1 MKLKLICLLMTII
14 GANLSFCQ
22 EPDSVLI
29 VKNNYFFKDL
39 VKKTEYIPPIYIVPN
54 GLVTPNYVKFKSRG
68 QLLLKTPTQLYLT
81 FSGGGWL
88 YQLTKTTPTELVF
101 NRIDN
106 SENFNYNF
114 DAFYFSNKENI
125 YNLGGYGFWKSN
137 GTLRKFNF
145 TDKVWDVDPLNI
157 ELHTPSSYT
166 HIWFSNKESA
176 IYSPFHQVINTGV
189 IVKPSESSL
198 VKDCYKLNLNTNSW
212 ERLGATSSEVSG
224 LINGTNLTT
233 ATDHGLLTNSESSIY
248 LIDFE
253 NNLVKTQRN
262 GSLVQSLQ
270 RLDPR
275 FLKYYYHNK
284 IYFSNIENGKYD
296 SLNIPID
303 TLTLTNYKVWEKSY
317 FGLIASITSLL
328 LIILLFFFWRIFRK
342 RRKKVTPPE
351 IVLFSSH
358 AITKLSE
365 TEHRLIDMLIDNSK
379 QNKSAS
385 VTEINY
391 ILGTK
396 NKNAGLQKKVRSDI
410 ISSINQKYRHLTLT
424 DEPLIQSIR
433 NESDKRY
440 FEYFIKQEMCAEAE
454 KLISVK

>member
-1 MKLKLICLLMTII
+1 MNLKLICLFIAIM

-29 VKNNYFFKDL
+29 VKNNDFFKDL
-39 VKKTEYIPPIYIVPN
+39 VKKTECIPPIYIVPN

-68 QLLLKTPTQLYLT
+68 QLLIKTANQLYLS

-88 YQLTKTTPTELVF
+88 YKLTNTTPSQLVF
-101 NRIDN
+101 KRIDN

-114 DAFYFSNKENI
+114 NAFYFSHKEEI

-137 GTLRKFNF
+137 GSLRKFNF
-145 TDKVWDVDPLNI
+145 IDKVWDVDPLNM

-176 IYSPFHQVINTGV
+176 IYSPYHQVINTG
-189 IVKPSESSL
+189 IIIKPSESSL
-198 VKDCYKLNLNTNSW
+198 VKDCYKLNLTTNRW
-212 ERLGATSSEVSG
+212 ERLGATSSEVSS
-224 LINGTNLTT
+224 LINGTNLTM

-270 RLDPR
+270 RLDSR

-284 IYFSNIENGKYD
+284 IYFTNIENGNYD
-296 SLNIPID
+296 SLSFPLD
-303 TLTLTNYKVWEKSY
+303 ALTLTTYKVWKKSY
-317 FGLIASITSLL
+317 TGLIASITSLL
-328 LIILLFFFWRIFRK
+328 LIIMLILFWKIFRK
-342 RRKKVTPPE
+342 KRKRKNPPE
-351 IVLFSSH
+351 IIQFSTH
-358 AITKLSE
+358 AITELSE
-365 TEHRLIDMLIDNSK
+365 TEHHLIEMLIQNCK
-379 QNKSAS
+379 QKKSAS
-385 VTEINY
+385 VSEINY

-410 ISSINQKYRHLTLT
+410 ISSINQKYRHLTLA
-424 DEPLIQSIR
+424 EKPLIQSIR

-440 FEYFIKQEMCAEAE
+440 FEYFIKQEMCTEAE
-454 KLISVK
+454 KLISVN

>member
-1 MKLKLICLLMTII
+1 MKLRLFCCFIAIT
-14 GANLSFCQ
+14 GANLSYCQ
-22 EPDSVLI
+22 EPDSILV
-29 VKNNYFFKDL
+29 VKNNDFFKDL
-39 VKKTEYIPPIYIVPN
+39 VKKTKYIPPIYIVPN

-68 QLLLKTPTQLYLT
+68 QLLIKTPNHLYLT

-88 YQLTKTTPTELVF
+88 YQLTNITPTDLVF
-101 NRIDN
+101 KRNDK

-114 DAFYFSNKENI
+114 DAFYFSYKENI

-145 TDKVWDVDPLNI
+145 TDKVWDVDPLNMEI
-157 ELHTPSSYT
+157 HTPSSFS
-166 HIWFSNKESA
+166 HIWFSNIESS
-176 IYSPFHQVINTGV
+176 IYIPFHQLINTG
-189 IVKPSESSL
+189 IILKPSESTL
-198 VKDCYKLNLNTNSW
+198 VNDCYKLNLTNNSW
-212 ERLGATSSEVSG
+212 ERLGATSSEVIG

-233 ATDHGLLTNSESSIY
+233 ATDQGLLTNSESSIY

-253 NNLVKTQRN
+253 NNQVKMQRN

-284 IYFSNIENGKYD
+284 IYFSNIENGVYD
-296 SLNIPID
+296 SLNIPLN
-303 TLTLTNYKVWEKSY
+303 TLTLTNYKVWKKSY
-317 FGLIASITSLL
+317 TSLLVSIASLL
-328 LIILLFFFWRIFRK
+328 LIIILFYAWRILRK
-342 RRKKVTPPE
+342 RKKAIPQNLVH
-351 IVLFSSH
+351 FSTH
-358 AITKLSE
+358 AITELSE
-365 TEHRLIDMLIDNSK
+365 TEHNLIEMLILNSK

-410 ISSINQKYRHLTLT
+410 ISSINQKYRHLTLAE
-424 DEPLIQSIR
+424 EPLIQSIR

-440 FEYFIKQEMCAEAE
+440 FEYFIKHEMCAEAE
-454 KLISVK
+454 KLISHT

>member
-1 MKLKLICLLMTII
+1 MKLRLIWLFIAIM
-14 GANLSFCQ
+14 GVNLSYCQ
-22 EPDSVLI
+22 EPDSVLV
-29 VKNNYFFKDL
+29 VKNNEFFKDL

-68 QLLLKTPTQLYLT
+68 QLLIKTANHLYLT

-88 YQLTKTTPTELVF
+88 YKLTNTTTSQLSFT
-101 NRIDN
+101 RIDN

-114 DAFYFSNKENI
+114 DAFYFSHKENI

-145 TDKVWDVDPLNI
+145 TDKVWDVDPLSM

-166 HIWFSNKESA
+166 HIWFSSKESA
-176 IYSPFHQVINTGV
+176 VYSPFHKVINTGV
-189 IVKPSESSL
+189 IIKPSESTL
-198 VKDCYKLNLNTNSW
+198 VKDCYKLNLTTNSW
-212 ERLGATSSEVSG
+212 ERLGTTSSEVSD

-233 ATDHGLLTNSESSIY
+233 ATDQGLLTNSESSIY

-253 NNLVKTQRN
+253 KNQIKTQRN

-284 IYFSNIENGKYD
+284 IYFSNIENDKYD
-296 SLNIPID
+296 SLNIPLN

-317 FGLIASITSLL
+317 TSLL
-328 LIILLFFFWRIFRK
+328 LSIAGLLLITILFSSWRMLRK
-342 RRKKVTPPE
+342 RRKRITSPE
-351 IVLFSSH
+351 IIHFSTH
-358 AITKLSE
+358 AITELSE
-365 TEHRLIDMLIDNSK
+365 TEHRLIDMLIHNCK
-379 QNKSAS
+379 EKKSAS

-410 ISSINQKYRHLTLT
+410 ISSINQKYRHLTLAE
-424 DEPLIQSIR
+424 EPLIQSIR
-433 NESDKRY
+433 NVSDKRY
-440 FEYFIKQEMCAEAE
+440 FEYFIKHEMYTEAE
-454 KLISVK
+454 KLISHT